1 LRAVFNPIA
10 CFCALLGLRTRVF
23 RKSLLA
29 VIVVV
34 LAGCGHAVVL
44 QDPETGEMAQCNKES
59 WLWGIWGSIDET
71 KANEVCAEAY
81 ERAGWR
87 RIN

>member
-1 LRAVFNPIA
+1 VLRKF
-10 CFCALLGLRTRVF
+10 
-23 RKSLLA
+23 LLA

-34 LAGCGHAVVL
+34 LAGCSHAVVL
-44 QDPETGEMAQCNKES
+44 QNPESGEMAQCNKES

-71 KANEVCAEAY
+71 SANEVCAEEY
-81 ERAGWR
+81 ERVGWR